1 MAKSTRVIKKV
12 GVLGA
17 SGNMGS
23 LSGGIFAQA
32 DIECVFFARSLDKA
46 TAGLEAAVGQA
57 RSDVLRKYIKAAS
70 YDDLEKEIPT
80 CDWIFEGLAEDMAI
94 KNEFFAKIEKLKKP
108 DAIVSTVSSGL
119 SIRKMGEGRN
129 ENFRKNFMGTHFYN
143 PPGKLPANELIFHP
157 DVPKETREF
166 VYDFSEKVLRRV
178 NIITED
184 TAAFAGNRIGFQ
196 LLNDAAIHA
205 EKYGVDKID
214 YLIGPY
220 TGRALAPLATVDLVG
235 LDVHK
240 AIVDNVVAH
249 VKDERIDTYKMPA
262 YMQKMIDAGMLGRK
276 AKGKGGYFNRDAE
289 KNKTTLNIA
298 DLSFAPTKKEKID
311 WVEKTK
317 QAIQDGQYPRAI
329 DLIKNAP
336 GEEGKIVRYFI
347 LGYVAYSFARIG
359 EVTPEADGIH
369 GIDRVMSS
377 GFSWLPPSGWV
388 DLFGGVKETC
398 AQIEKAGLTAP
409 AQLKSIK
416 DKGRI
421 CRVADVSKF
430 LVGR

>member
-1 MAKSTRVIKKV
+1 MANSARVIKKV

-32 DIECVFFARSLDKA
+32 DIECVFFARSLEKA

-57 RSDVLRKYIKAAS
+57 RSDVLRKYIRAAS
-70 YDDLEKEIPT
+70 YEDLDKEIPS

-119 SIRKMGEGRN
+119 SIRKMGEGRD

-166 VYDFSEKVLRRV
+166 VYDFCEQILRRV

-196 LLNDAAIHA
+196 FLNEAAIYA
-205 EKYGVDKID
+205 EKHGVDKMD
-214 YLIGPY
+214 YLLGPY

-249 VKDERIDTYKMPA
+249 VKDERIDTYKMPT
-262 YMQKMIDAGMLGRK
+262 YMQKMIDQGMLGRK

-289 KNKTTLNIA
+289 KNKTTLQIG
-298 DLSFAPTKKEKID
+298 DLSFAPTKKEKIA
-311 WVEKTK
+311 WVEKAK
-317 QAIQDGQYPRAI
+317 SAIQDGMYAEAVN
-329 DLIKNAP
+329 LIKTAP
-336 GEEGKIVRYFI
+336 GPEGEIVRHFI
-347 LGYVAYSFARIG
+347 LGYVAYSFARVG

-388 DLFGGVKETC
+388 DLFGGPKETC
-398 AQIEKAGLTAP
+398 AMIEKAGLPVPSALKN
-409 AQLKSIK
+409 LKS
-416 DKGRI
+416 KGPI
-421 CRVADVSKF
+421 CRIADVSRF

>member
-1 MAKSTRVIKKV
+1 
-12 GVLGA
+12 
-17 SGNMGS
+17 
-23 LSGGIFAQA
+23 
-32 DIECVFFARSLDKA
+32 
-46 TAGLEAAVGQA
+46 
-57 RSDVLRKYIKAAS
+57 
-70 YDDLEKEIPT
+70 
-80 CDWIFEGLAEDMAI
+80 
-94 KNEFFAKIEKLKKP
+94 
-108 DAIVSTVSSGL
+108 
-119 SIRKMGEGRN
+119 
-129 ENFRKNFMGTHFYN
+129 
-143 PPGKLPANELIFHP
+143 
-157 DVPKETREF
+157 
-166 VYDFSEKVLRRV
+166 
-178 NIITED
+178 D

-196 LLNDAAIHA
+196 LLNDAAIQA

-214 YLIGPY
+214 YLLGPY
-220 TGRALAPLATVDLVG
+220 TGRALAPLATIDLVG

-240 AIVDNVVAH
+240 AIVDNVVAN

-298 DLSFAPTKKEKID
+298 DLSFAPTKKDKID

-317 QAIQDGQYPRAI
+317 QAIQDGMYPRAI

-388 DLFGGVKETC
+388 DLFGGAKET
-398 AQIEKAGLTAP
+398 AALIEKAGIPVP
-409 AQLKSIK
+409 AQLKAIK
-416 DKGRI
+416 EKGKI

-430 LVGR
+430 LIGR